1 MKKISII
8 LGSFVLTAISAM
20 GATGQAPK
28 PESCTVGDRPFT
40 RPLDEIGFYFDGG
53 IKLLDGASAT
63 VKCDG
68 ETVAVSTRME
78 VSNYT
83 SSKRT
88 QGSLAIF
95 FDGQNLPKGKDY
107 TLTVARAS
115 VTSESGEVA
124 NAEFS
129 QTFSVPATLGPVHF
143 DVENGMVIEKTSR
156 YGGLPTFYW
165 GIETEPAGEPSFVLY
180 RDGEPV
186 RELRASIVWDW
197 DLGQAHPVVDEE
209 IRFEKDVNYSLVLPA
224 GSARA
229 MYREDIVNEEA
240 VFNFVGGYEE
250 TAAPLTYVW
259 CSLFTDH
266 SDVLDVVTFTY
277 DRPVRVAEGARFQLW
292 ETESGKLGKLVKEA
306 DAYLDTRV
314 NCWAVSADFG
324 GFRMLPET
332 GYTFVIPEGA
342 VIADDGDPAVN
353 TRTEIPLNGKAGIGD
368 IQADFNE
375 SEAPLYDLLGR
386 EIGNPQPGTIYVRD
400 GKKILQKGI

>member
-20 GATGQAPK
+20 AATGQAPR

-68 ETVAVSTRME
+68 ETVAVSTHME

-115 VTSESGEVA
+115 VASESSEVA

-143 DVENGMVIEKTSR
+143 DVEDGIVIEKTSR
-156 YGGLPTFYW
+156 YGGLPAFYW

-180 RDGEPV
+180 REGEPV

-240 VFNFVGGYEE
+240 VFNFVGGYKE

-277 DRPVRVAEGARFQLW
+277 DRPVRVAEDARFQLW

-306 DAYLDTRV
+306 DAYLDNRV
-314 NCWAVSADFG
+314 NCRAVSADFG

-368 IQADFNE
+368 IQTDIND

-386 EIGNPQPGTIYVRD
+386 EITNPQPGTIYVRD
-400 GKKILQKGI
+400 GKKIFHKGI